1 MKIGLAQLNSRQD
14 KSGNLAAAGEAID
27 HLAQQGADLVVLPE
41 MFNFHGDDGDYTDTA
56 ETIPG
61 PSSCWAAERARKHG
75 VWLHCG
81 SLAERR
87 GEHIYN
93 TSVVFDRTG
102 VEIARY
108 SKLHLFDVVLPDG
121 LEYFESKVITA
132 GNEIVVCDCEG
143 IKLGLAICYDL
154 RFPQLFHMLADHGA
168 QVFILPA
175 AFTVATGVSHW
186 EPLLRARAI
195 ENGCYVAA
203 CGQWGWYTADRQNFG
218 HSMVVDPWGTVIAQC
233 REGLSTVIVELDMDY
248 LEEVRLRMPVR
259 RHRRRDLF
267 G

>member
-14 KSGNLAAAGEAID
+14 KSDNLAAAGEAID

-41 MFNFHGDDGDYTDTA
+41 MFNFHGDDGDYIDTA

-102 VEIARY
+102 VETARY

-121 LEYFESKVITA
+121 LEYLESKVIMA

-143 IKLGLAICYDL
+143 VKLGLAICYDL

-186 EPLLRARAI
+186 EPLLKARAI

-203 CGQWGWYTADRQNFG
+203 CGQWAGTRRIGRTTVTAWWSTLGHRCGPMPRGIGYGDRRAR
-218 HSMVVDPWGTVIAQC
+218 H
-233 REGLSTVIVELDMDY
+233 GL
-248 LEEVRLRMPVR
+248 PR
-259 RHRRRDLF
+259 RGAAAHAGLAPPAP
-267 G
+267 

>member
-1 MKIGLAQLNSRQD
+1 
-14 KSGNLAAAGEAID
+14 
-27 HLAQQGADLVVLPE
+27 
-41 MFNFHGDDGDYTDTA
+41 
-56 ETIPG
+56 
-61 PSSCWAAERARKHG
+61 

-121 LEYFESKVITA
+121 LEFFESKVITA

-143 IKLGLAICYDL
+143 IRLGLAICYDL

-168 QVFILPA
+168 QVFIFAA

-186 EPLLRARAI
+186 EPLLKARAI

-203 CGQWGWYTADRQNFG
+203 CGQWG
-218 HSMVVDPWGTVIAQC
+218 GTRRTGRTSVTVWW
-233 REGLSTVIVELDMDY
+233 STLGAPS
-248 LEEVRLRMPVR
+248 LLNAA
-259 RHRRRDLF
+259 RD
-267 G
+267 